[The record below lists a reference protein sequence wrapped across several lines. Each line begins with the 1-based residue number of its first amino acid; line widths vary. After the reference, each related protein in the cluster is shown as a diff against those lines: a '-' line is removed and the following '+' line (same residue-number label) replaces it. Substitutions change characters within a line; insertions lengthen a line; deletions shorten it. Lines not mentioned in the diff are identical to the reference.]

1 MVFNRSLC
9 SCWLFVR
16 LLGCVTF
23 GAPRDGASVR
33 DPFKLFRFRISGRGQ
48 ECGVA
53 LRVANRNV

>member
-23 GAPRDGASVR
+23 GAPRDGASLR
-33 DPFKLFRFRISGRGQ
+33 DPFSCSGSGYRA
-48 ECGVA
+48 GVK
-53 LRVANRNV
+53 NVG